1 MLAKAETNLLTSS
14 ASHSHSLY
22 TVVKRLV
29 HTILASLVVGL
40 LIALLLMLQRYQEEW
55 LLAQTEYAGSSA
67 ARQYAKL
74 VSPIIDTNS
83 NGNGNANSDANSI
96 NDATT
101 ALALKSTATVLT
113 QEPHILGIAIFD
125 EKGQYIAPLPK
136 TESVVALSQSQDVRP
151 LTFVEPIVNNSDNV
165 IGYVHIHMNTKV
177 ILEDP
182 LALRAQ
188 LLLIGVIVLFLALV
202 IGIYLTRGFYKFR
215 PWVIN
220 KFAQLGND

>member
-1 MLAKAETNLLTSS
+1 MLAKAETNLLTPS

-22 TVVKRLV
+22 TVFKRLV
-29 HTILASLVVGL
+29 HTVLASLVVAL

-74 VSPIIDTNS
+74 VSPIIDTS
-83 NGNGNANSDANSI
+83 GSADSGANSI
-96 NDATT
+96 NDATR
-101 ALALKSTATVLT
+101 ALALKSTSTVLT

-136 TESVVALSQSQDVRP
+136 TESVVVLSQSQDVRP
-151 LTFVEPIVNNSDNV
+151 LTFVEPVVNNSDNV
-165 IGYVHIHMNTKV
+165 IGYVHIHMNTEV

-220 KFAQLGND
+220 KFAKLGND

>member
-29 HTILASLVVGL
+29 HTVLASLVVGL

-74 VSPIIDTNS
+74 VSPIIDTT
-83 NGNGNANSDANSI
+83 GNANSDANSI
-96 NDATT
+96 NDATR

-136 TESVVALSQSQDVRP
+136 TESVVTLSQSQDVRP

>member
-29 HTILASLVVGL
+29 HTVLASLVVGL

-74 VSPIIDTNS
+74 VSPIIDTT
-83 NGNGNANSDANSI
+83 GNAKSDANSV
-96 NDATT
+96 NDATR
-101 ALALKSTATVLT
+101 AVALKSTATVLT

-215 PWVIN
+215 PWVIS

>member
-29 HTILASLVVGL
+29 HTVLASLVVGL
-40 LIALLLMLQRYQEEW
+40 LIALLLM
-55 LLAQTEYAGSSA
+55 LAQTEYAGSSA

-74 VSPIIDTNS
+74 VSPIIDTT
-83 NGNGNANSDANSI
+83 GNANSDANSI
-96 NDATT
+96 NDATR

-151 LTFVEPIVNNSDNV
+151 LTFVEPIVNNSDDV

-202 IGIYLTRGFYKFR
+202 IGIYVTRGFYKFR

>member
-29 HTILASLVVGL
+29 HTVLASLVVGL

-74 VSPIIDTNS
+74 VSPIIDTT
-83 NGNGNANSDANSI
+83 GNGNSDANSV
-96 NDATT
+96 NDATR
-101 ALALKSTATVLT
+101 AVALKSTATVLT

-188 LLLIGVIVLFLALV
+188 LLLIGIIVLFLALV

>member
-29 HTILASLVVGL
+29 HTLLASLVVAL
-40 LIALLLMLQRYQEEW
+40 LVALLLMLQRYQEEW

-74 VSPIIDTNS
+74 VSPIMDT
-83 NGNGNANSDANSI
+83 DANVDNGASR
-96 NDATT
+96 
-101 ALALKSTATVLT
+101 ALALKKIATVLT
-113 QEPHILGIAIFD
+113 QEPHVFGVAIFD
-125 EKGQYIAPLPK
+125 ERGRYIAPLPK
-136 TESVVALSQSQDVRP
+136 TESIVTLSQSQEVRP
-151 LTFVEPIVNNSDNV
+151 LTFVESIVNDKDNV
-165 IGYVHIHMNTKV
+165 IGYVHIHMNTSV

-202 IGIYLTRGFYKFR
+202 IGVYLTRGFYKFR
-215 PWVIN
+215 PWAMG
-220 KFAQLGND
+220 KLALLGNDKYS

>member
-1 MLAKAETNLLTSS
+1 MAKAETNLLTTS

-29 HTILASLVVGL
+29 HTLLASLVVALLVSL
-40 LIALLLMLQRYQEEW
+40 LIMLQRYQEEW

-67 ARQYAKL
+67 ARQYARL
-74 VSPIIDTNS
+74 VAPFVDADSTID
-83 NGNGNANSDANSI
+83 SDTKRE
-96 NDATT
+96 AT
-101 ALALKSTATVLT
+101 LKNIATILT
-113 QEPHILGIAIFD
+113 QEPHVLGIAIFD

-136 TESVVALSQSQDVRP
+136 TESVVTLSQSQDVRP
-151 LTFVEPIVNNSDNV
+151 LTFVEPIINDNDNV

-177 ILEDP
+177 VLEEP

-202 IGIYLTRGFYKFR
+202 IGIYLTRGFYKLR

-220 KFAQLGND
+220 NITQLDITSSGDSFRRR

>member
-29 HTILASLVVGL
+29 HTLLASLVVAL
-40 LIALLLMLQRYQEEW
+40 LVALLLMLQRYQEEW

-74 VSPIIDTNS
+74 VSPIMDT
-83 NGNGNANSDANSI
+83 DANVDKGASR
-96 NDATT
+96 
-101 ALALKSTATVLT
+101 ALALKKIATVLT
-113 QEPHILGIAIFD
+113 QEPHVFGVAIFD
-125 EKGQYIAPLPK
+125 ERGRYIAPLPK
-136 TESVVALSQSQDVRP
+136 TESIVTLSQSQEVRP
-151 LTFVEPIVNNSDNV
+151 LTFVESIVNDKDNV
-165 IGYVHIHMNTKV
+165 IGYVHIHMNTSV

-202 IGIYLTRGFYKFR
+202 IGVYLTRGFYKFR
-215 PWVIN
+215 PWAMG
-220 KFAQLGND
+220 KLALLGNDKYS

>member
-29 HTILASLVVGL
+29 HTLLASLVVAL
-40 LIALLLMLQRYQEEW
+40 LVALLLMLQRYQEEW

-74 VSPIIDTNS
+74 VSPIMDT
-83 NGNGNANSDANSI
+83 DANVDNGASR
-96 NDATT
+96 
-101 ALALKSTATVLT
+101 ALALKKIATVLT
-113 QEPHILGIAIFD
+113 QEPHVFGVAIFD
-125 EKGQYIAPLPK
+125 ERGRYIAPLPK
-136 TESVVALSQSQDVRP
+136 TESIVTLSQSQEVRP
-151 LTFVEPIVNNSDNV
+151 LTFVESIVNDKDNV
-165 IGYVHIHMNTKV
+165 IGYVHIHMNTSV

-188 LLLIGVIVLFLALV
+188 LLLIGVIVL
-202 IGIYLTRGFYKFR
+202 
-215 PWVIN
+215 WVGVCII
-220 KFAQLGND
+220 

>member
-1 MLAKAETNLLTSS
+1 M
-14 ASHSHSLY
+14 
-22 TVVKRLV
+22 
-29 HTILASLVVGL
+29 VVGL

-74 VSPIIDTNS
+74 VSPIIDTT
-83 NGNGNANSDANSI
+83 GNANSDANSI
-96 NDATT
+96 NDATR

-136 TESVVALSQSQDVRP
+136 TESVVTLSQSQDVRP

-202 IGIYLTRGFYKFR
+202 IGIYLTRGFYKFS
-215 PWVIN
+215 PWVIS

>member
-29 HTILASLVVGL
+29 HTLLASLVVAL
-40 LIALLLMLQRYQEEW
+40 LVALLLMLQRYQEEW

-74 VSPIIDTNS
+74 VSPIMDT
-83 NGNGNANSDANSI
+83 DANVDNGASR
-96 NDATT
+96 
-101 ALALKSTATVLT
+101 ALALKKIATVLT
-113 QEPHILGIAIFD
+113 QEPHIFGIAIFD
-125 EKGQYIAPLPK
+125 ERGRYIAPLPK
-136 TESVVALSQSQDVRP
+136 TESIVTLSQSQEVRP
-151 LTFVEPIVNNSDNV
+151 LTFVESIVNDKDNV
-165 IGYVHIHMNTKV
+165 IGYVHIHMNTSV

-202 IGIYLTRGFYKFR
+202 IGVYLTRGFYKFR
-215 PWVIN
+215 PWAMG
-220 KFAQLGND
+220 KLALLGNDKYS

>member
-1 MLAKAETNLLTSS
+1 MLANSETNLLTSS

-29 HTILASLVVGL
+29 HTVLASLVVGL
-40 LIALLLMLQRYQEEW
+40 FIALLLMLQRYQEEW

-74 VSPIIDTNS
+74 VSPIIDTN
-83 NGNGNANSDANSI
+83 GNGNSDANSI

-101 ALALKSTATVLT
+101 ALALKRTATVLN

-136 TESVVALSQSQDVRP
+136 TESVVTLSQSQDVRP

-188 LLLIGVIVLFLALV
+188 LLLIGIIVLFLALV

>member
-22 TVVKRLV
+22 TVVKRLL
-29 HTILASLVVGL
+29 HALLASLVIGL
-40 LIALLLMLQRYQEEW
+40 LVTLLLLLQRYQEEW

-74 VSPIIDTNS
+74 VSPILNTNNDT
-83 NGNGNANSDANSI
+83 AK
-96 NDATT
+96 
-101 ALALKSTATVLT
+101 ALALKNIAIVLT
-113 QEPHILGIAIFD
+113 QEPHVLSIAIFD
-125 EKGQYIAPLPK
+125 ERGQYIAPLPK
-136 TESVVALSQSQDVRP
+136 TQSVVTLSQSQEIRP
-151 LTFVEPIVNNSDNV
+151 LTFVESVVNDSDSV

-177 ILEDP
+177 VLEDP
-182 LALRAQ
+182 LALRSQ
-188 LLLIGVIVLFLALV
+188 LLLIGTIVLFLALV

-220 KFAQLGND
+220 KIAQVGNVQSK